1 MLVLVDLPVLVYNC
15 IAPMIPVH
23 VPVNTD
29 RYCCTRVL
37 VLLVYLV
44 LFTATGTAVP
54 VTNYSTAV
62 AAPPVELP
70 VATYTCR

>member
-1 MLVLVDLPVLVYNC
+1 MLVLVDLLVYNC

-37 VLLVYLV
+37 VLYLV
-44 LFTATGTAVP
+44 LFTATDTAVLHV

>member
-1 MLVLVDLPVLVYNC
+1 MLVLVDLLVYNC

-37 VLLVYLV
+37 VPYLV
-44 LFTATGTAVP
+44 LFTATGTAVLLV
-54 VTNYSTAV
+54 VTNYSRSSPASG
-62 AAPPVELP
+62 
-70 VATYTCR
+70 ATGSYLYM

>member
-1 MLVLVDLPVLVYNC
+1 MLVLVDLLVYNC
-15 IAPMIPVH
+15 NAPMIPVH

-37 VLLVYLV
+37 VPVLYLV

>member
-1 MLVLVDLPVLVYNC
+1 MLVLVDLLVYNC

-37 VLLVYLV
+37 VPVLYLV